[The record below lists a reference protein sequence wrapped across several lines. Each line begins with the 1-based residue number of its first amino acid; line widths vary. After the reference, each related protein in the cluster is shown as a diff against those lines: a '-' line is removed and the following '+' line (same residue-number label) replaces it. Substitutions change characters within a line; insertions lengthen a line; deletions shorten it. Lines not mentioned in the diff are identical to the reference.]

1 MKENELKIQK
11 TKEEKLKEAYI
22 QYQMLKQ
29 QLNALNSQKSLL
41 EKNIELMNETIENMK
56 EINSLQEGKEILS
69 SIGNGVYVKAELKNN
84 KNVIIEIG
92 NDIMIEKSIPE
103 AILLLEKKK
112 EEASG
117 IIEKIDRQI
126 IAFENEISKIERK
139 IVEISKEVEK

>member
-56 EINSLQEGKEILS
+56 EINSVQEGKEILS

-92 NDIMIEKSIPE
+92 SDIMIEKSIPE

-112 EEASG
+112 EEAKE
-117 IIEKIDRQI
+117 IVEKIDNQI